1 MISNKR
7 LIKNLINVNNIVVND
22 AYVYTDSCN
31 VKHIRINIRP
41 TKHEQNRC
49 PYCHKKCSGYD
60 KTNHLKI
67 WRHLDFGGIIVEI
80 EGYANRIEC
89 KEHGVIVANVPWAY
103 PDSSFTKD
111 FDMTV
116 SWLAKYLPKSAVAE
130 YMRIDWGTVGR
141 CISRALNDIE
151 PDLKNRLNNLK
162 IIGIDET
169 SYKKGYKYITVIVNH
184 ETNTVVWAHEGHGK
198 EILKLFYEK
207 LTDEQRNSI
216 QVVTGDGA
224 RWITDCVNEYTPNCE
239 RCVDPFHVVE
249 WAGDALDKVRTEAW
263 QKAKITVNELSKSVR
278 KGSGRYKKDDAN
290 FEELQEAKKI
300 AKDIKNSS
308 FALEKAP
315 EHLTENQAIKLEMI
329 ASSNPKLYR
338 AYRLKEELRL
348 LLKMNDVEL
357 AAIELKRWRWK
368 ASHSRIDAFVELSR
382 KIKRHEKHILNTIK
396 LGLSNARIEANNNKI
411 KLIIRKSY
419 GFRNLQNML
428 DMVYM
433 ICSNL
438 VIPLP
443 NRKTKGFKT
452 A

>member
-1 MISNKR
+1 MISIKS
-7 LIKNLINVNNIVVND
+7 LIKNLINVNNIVVNN
-22 AYVYTDSCN
+22 ARVYRDSDD

-41 TKHEQNRC
+41 KKYEQNRC
-49 PYCHKKCSGYD
+49 PHCHKKCPGYD
-60 KTNHLKI
+60 KTNNLRI
-67 WRHLDFGGIIVEI
+67 WRHLDFGGIIVEL
-80 EGYANRIEC
+80 ESYVNRIEC
-89 KEHGVIVANVPWAY
+89 KEHGVVVASVPWAY

-141 CISRALNDIE
+141 CISRTLKDIE
-151 PDLKNRLNNLK
+151 PDIKNRLNGLK

-198 EILKLFYEK
+198 EILKLFYEE
-207 LTDEQRNSI
+207 LTEEQRNSI

-224 RWITDCVNEYTPNCE
+224 RWITECVNVYTPNCE

-249 WAGDALDKVRTEAW
+249 WAGEALDKVRTEAW
-263 QKAKITVNELSKSVR
+263 QNAKISVNELSKNVR
-278 KGSGRYKKDDAN
+278 KGSGRYKKDDAD
-290 FEELQEAKKI
+290 FDELKKAKKI

-308 FALEKAP
+308 FALGKAP

-329 ASSNPKLYR
+329 ANSYPRLYR
-338 AYRLKEELRL
+338 AYSLKEELRL

-357 AAIELKRWRWK
+357 ASIELKRWRWK

-382 KIKRHEKHILNTIK
+382 KIKRHEKHILNTIR

-419 GFRNLQNML
+419 GFRNLQNMF

-443 NRKTKGFKT
+443 NRKTKEFKL

>member
-1 MISNKR
+1 MISNKS

-22 AYVYTDSCN
+22 AYFYMSSGN

-41 TKHEQNRC
+41 KKHEQNRC
-49 PYCHKKCSGYD
+49 PYCHKKCPGYD

-89 KEHGVIVANVPWAY
+89 KEHGVVTANVPWAY
-103 PDSSFTKD
+103 PDSKFTKD

-116 SWLAKYLPKSAVAE
+116 AWLAKYLPKSAVAE

-141 CISRALNDIE
+141 CISRTLDVIE
-151 PDLKNRLNNLK
+151 PNIKNRLNNLK

-198 EILKLFYEK
+198 EILKLFYEE
-207 LTDEQRNSI
+207 LTEEQRNSI

-249 WAGDALDKVRTEAW
+249 WCGDALNKVRTEAW
-263 QKAKITVNELSKSVR
+263 QQAKITVNELNKNVR
-278 KGSGRYKKDDAN
+278 KGSGRYKKEDKD
-290 FEELQEAKKI
+290 FEKLQEAKKI

-329 ASSNPKLYR
+329 ANSNPRLYR
-338 AYRLKEELRL
+338 AYTLKEELRL
-348 LLKMNDVEL
+348 LLKMKDVET
-357 AAIELKRWRWK
+357 AEIELKKWRWK
-368 ASHSRIDAFVELSR
+368 ASHSRIDVFVELSK

-411 KLIIRKSY
+411 KLIIRKAY

-428 DMVYM
+428 DMIYM
-433 ICSNL
+433 VCSNL

-443 NRKTKGFKT
+443 NRKTKEFKLV
-452 A
+452 